1 MKQYKIENLNSV
13 YPEEGLTEK
22 QSTQQEQALSAIN
35 RLYNEGNLNLCCC
48 LWGIVNGAI
57 RKLQMEKDAL
67 TKEKRRQS
75 LVVKEEV
82 DKMIQDS
89 QVFHSEQ
96 RLD

>member
-1 MKQYKIENLNSV
+1 MKQYKIEKLNSV

-22 QSTQQEQALSAIN
+22 QSTQQEQALIAIN
-35 RLYNEGNLNLCCC
+35 RLYNEGNLNLCCY